1 MSSSA
6 TGKEVDEAMTVDVD
20 WGSAS
25 TVAESMTL
33 EANQDSDAG
42 APALTMADSWVRCA
56 AVSMRPACWR
66 CDSAAVSES
75 PQGRATRLPVPMA
88 HMSMVESWVTSSE
101 ILLDVVGEAVGDV
114 EDVEGADADGLPAAE
129 GSAVDDADGSAPGE
143 V

>member
-1 MSSSA
+1 
-6 TGKEVDEAMTVDVD
+6 
-20 WGSAS
+20 
-25 TVAESMTL
+25 
-33 EANQDSDAG
+33 
-42 APALTMADSWVRCA
+42 
-56 AVSMRPACWR
+56 
-66 CDSAAVSES
+66 
-75 PQGRATRLPVPMA
+75 MA